1 VVMRNKV
8 KQKRRL
14 KKAIQQRKNERIK
27 RAWRSFFVKS
37 GILNG

>member
-1 VVMRNKV
+1 MRNKA

-14 KKAIQQRKNERIK
+14 KKAIQQRKNERLN
-27 RAWRSFFVKS
+27 RAWRSIWVKA